1 MSEWQSMPLRRIA
14 SIIDGP
20 HATPKKVGHGPWYL
34 SISSLDDG
42 RLDLSKS
49 AHLSEL
55 DYDRWARRAAPRRG
69 DTLFSYETRIGEAA
83 HWDRSDP
90 AVLGRRMAIL
100 RPNAEVVHPRFLTYA
115 FLSPQFQEVLRA
127 RTVHGATVERL
138 LIGEM
143 GDWPME
149 LPPMPVQRRIVR
161 LLGTLDDLIDRDVQ
175 LLNQIDQTFMATW
188 TAVARE
194 CPSGAFGDHVSLW
207 KGVSYK
213 GSFLA
218 DSGIP
223 LINLGNFGLDG
234 SFRED
239 GSKFYQGPVKSDRM
253 LGQRDLVVA
262 NTDLTQQRD
271 ILARPLLVPYKAA
284 TSTHHTFQVR
294 VPAGVAMR
302 AWLYCALRVEPVR
315 RSLIAYATGTTVA
328 ALPSDALSSLH
339 VPIPSSHVLSRW
351 WDQAEVLLDA
361 TESLSL
367 ESQQVK
373 STRDEL
379 LPLLMS
385 GRVAP
390 RGMAS

>member
-55 DYDRWARRAAPRRG
+55 DYDRWARRAVPRRG

-161 LLGTLDDLIDRDVQ
+161 LLGTLDDLIDLNDRLAARGEGLLAAAFAAAEFDRVGEMELGSLVQ
-175 LLNQIDQTFMATW
+175 VNPFLPRPEGNAPYVDMASLSEDTLAIKRVQFREASGGARFRNGDTLLARITPCVENGK
-188 TAVARE
+188 TAFVDCLEDDAI
-194 CPSGAFGDHVSLW
+194 
-207 KGVSYK
+207 GV
-213 GSFLA
+213 GSTEFIVLRAGVGMPRSWPYFLA
-218 DSGIP
+218 RSPRFRDHIIRNMTGTSGRQRCPAGAVTAYRIAQPDEAP
-223 LINLGNFGLDG
+223 LQAFEGLAG
-234 SFRED
+234 
-239 GSKFYQGPVKSDRM
+239 
-253 LGQRDLVVA
+253 
-262 NTDLTQQRD
+262 
-271 ILARPLLVPYKAA
+271 PLLKMASEVRLEA
-284 TSTHHTFQVR
+284 ST
-294 VPAGVAMR
+294 
-302 AWLYCALRVEPVR
+302 LRR
-315 RSLIAYATGTTVA
+315 
-328 ALPSDALSSLH
+328 
-339 VPIPSSHVLSRW
+339 
-351 WDQAEVLLDA
+351 
-361 TESLSL
+361 
-367 ESQQVK
+367 
-373 STRDEL
+373 TRDEL
-379 LPLLMS
+379 LPVLMS
-385 GRVAP
+385 GRVVP
-390 RGMAS
+390 GEVAS